1 MFLPNFVTFWRAD
14 IMSWVYQGVSKIY
27 ITLGGG
33 ESDSYRP
40 LQRDEQGLK
49 HQVEGYVMVDP
60 KET

>member
-1 MFLPNFVTFWRAD
+1 
-14 IMSWVYQGVSKIY
+14 MSWVYQGVSKIY

-49 HQVEGYVMVDP
+49 YQVEGYVMVDP